1 MVFDQAL
8 GLLSNELA
16 IDMGTSTTLIHVR
29 GRGIVVEEPSVVAVE
44 RPSGRV
50 VAFGLEAKRMV
61 GRTPEHISAARPI
74 QEGVIQD
81 FPLAEALL
89 NACVERALG
98 GRGLVRPRL
107 VASVPHG
114 TDIVQR
120 RAVADSARSVG
131 CRELTLVSSLIAAGV
146 GCGLPIDEPVGSLV
160 IDIGGGTTEIGV
172 LTLGGLASATTIPTA
187 GDDLDAAIAQWVRE
201 RHQLLIGERTAE
213 EIKLAVG
220 CAVTPRE
227 PRAVQV
233 TGRDLREGIPREVT
247 ITSRDV
253 CAALQAPLLRIV
265 EAIQQTLSTTLPEL
279 AADIYEHGMVLCGG
293 GSQLPELET
302 FLHQATGLRI
312 ITATDPH
319 RCVVIGAGRLLE
331 DEALLKRAA
340 LD

>member
-16 IDMGTSTTLIHVR
+16 IDMGTSTTLIYVR
-29 GRGIVVEEPSVVAVE
+29 GRGVVVEEPSVVAVE

-61 GRTPEHISAARPI
+61 GRTPEHISAAQPI
-74 QEGVIQD
+74 QEGIIQD
-81 FPLAEALL
+81 FPLAESLL
-89 NACVERALG
+89 GACVERALG

-107 VASVPHG
+107 IASVPHG

-131 CRELTLVSSLIAAGV
+131 CRELTLVSALLAAGI
-146 GCGLPIDEPVGSLV
+146 GCGLPIGEPVGSLV
-160 IDIGGGTTEIGV
+160 IDIGGGTSEIGV
-172 LTLGGLASATTIPTA
+172 LTLGGLASATAIPTA
-187 GDDLDAAIAQWVRE
+187 GDDLDDAIVQWVRE
-201 RHQLLIGERTAE
+201 RHHLLIGERTAE

-220 CAVTPRE
+220 CAISPRE

-233 TGRDLREGIPREVT
+233 TGRDLREGIPREIT
-247 ITSRDV
+247 ISSRDV
-253 CAALQAPLLRIV
+253 STAIQAPLARIV
-265 EAIQQTLSTTLPEL
+265 EAIQKTLSTTLPEL

-293 GSQLPELET
+293 SAQLPELEAYLT
-302 FLHQATGLRI
+302 KATGLRTTI
-312 ITATDPH
+312 ATDPH
-319 RCVVIGAGRLLE
+319 RCVVMGAGMLLE

-340 LD
+340 LV

>member
-29 GRGIVVEEPSVVAVE
+29 GRGVLVEEPSVVAVE

-50 VAFGLEAKRMV
+50 VAFGQEAKRMV
-61 GRTPEHISAARPI
+61 GRTPEHISAACPI
-74 QEGVIQD
+74 QEGIIQD
-81 FPLAEALL
+81 FPLAESLL
-89 NACVERALG
+89 SACVERALG

-107 VASVPHG
+107 IASVPHG

-131 CRELTLVSSLIAAGV
+131 CRELTLVSALLAAGI

-160 IDIGGGTTEIGV
+160 IDIGGGTTEVGV
-172 LTLGGLASATTIPTA
+172 LTLGGLASATAVPTA
-187 GDDLDAAIAQWVRE
+187 GDDLDAAIVQWVRE

-213 EIKLAVG
+213 EIKIGVG
-220 CAVTPRE
+220 CAVSPRE
-227 PRAVQV
+227 VRAVQV
-233 TGRDLREGIPREVT
+233 TGRDLREGIPRE
-247 ITSRDV
+247 ITVSSRDV
-253 CAALQAPLLRIV
+253 CAALQTPLTRIV
-265 EAIQQTLSTTLPEL
+265 DAIQQTLSSTPPEL

-293 GSQLPELET
+293 GARLSYLED
-302 FLHQATGLRI
+302 FLSKATGLRTTI
-312 ITATDPH
+312 ATDPH
-319 RCVVIGAGRLLE
+319 RCVAIGAGMLLE

-340 LD
+340 LI

>member
-1 MVFDQAL
+1 L

-16 IDMGTSTTLIHVR
+16 VDMGTSTTLIYVR
-29 GRGIVVEEPSVVAVE
+29 GRGVVVEEPSVVAVE

-74 QEGVIQD
+74 QEGIIQD

-89 NACVERALG
+89 SACVDRALG

-107 VASVPHG
+107 VTSVPHG

-131 CRELTLVSSLIAAGV
+131 CRELTLVGALLAAGV
-146 GCGLPIDEPVGSLV
+146 GCELPVDEPVGSLV
-160 IDIGGGTTEIGV
+160 VDIGGGTTEVGV
-172 LTLGGLASATTIPTA
+172 LSLGGLAAATMVPTA

-201 RHQLLIGERTAE
+201 RHQLLIGDRTAE

-220 CAVTPRE
+220 CAMPPRE

-247 ITSRDV
+247 ISSRDV
-253 CAALQAPLLRIV
+253 CTALQSPLKRIV
-265 EAIQQTLSTTLPEL
+265 EAIQQTLTTTQPEL
-279 AADIYEHGMVLCGG
+279 AADVYDHGLVLCGG
-293 GSQLPELET
+293 GARLPDLEQY
-302 FLHQATGLRI
+302 LQQATGLRVNI
-312 ITATDPH
+312 AQDPH
-319 RCVVIGAGRLLE
+319 RCVALGAGKLLE
-331 DEALLKRAA
+331 SPELLSRAA
-340 LD
+340 LI